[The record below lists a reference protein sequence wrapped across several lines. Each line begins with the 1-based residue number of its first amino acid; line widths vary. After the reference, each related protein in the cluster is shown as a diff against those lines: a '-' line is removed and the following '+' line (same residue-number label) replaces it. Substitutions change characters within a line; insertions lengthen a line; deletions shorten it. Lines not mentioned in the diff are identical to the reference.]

1 MTTQFRRPGDQSSEL
16 ETNERLGTEETL
28 VLIRK
33 LLSRTRRVSA
43 GGRQTG
49 VSVTSSAVA
58 RLTIPQGATEG
69 RIYVRTASIVFSTD
83 GSAPTASA
91 GIQADATDLIILL
104 SDDELAK
111 FGSIAVSATATL
123 DVEYFKYEG
132 E

>member
-28 VLIRK
+28 VLIGK
-33 LLSRTRRVSA
+33 LLSKTRRVSA
-43 GGRQTG
+43 GGKQTG
-49 VSVTSSAVA
+49 VSVTSSATT
-58 RLTIPQGATEG
+58 RLTVPGGATESE
-69 RIYVRTASIVFSTD
+69 IYVRTASIVFSKD
-83 GSAPTASA
+83 GSAPTATA
-91 GIQADATDLIILL
+91 GLQADATDIIILL

-111 FGSIAVSATATL
+111 FGAIAVSATATL

>member
-49 VSVTSSAVA
+49 VSVTSSATT
-58 RLTIPQGATEG
+58 RLTVPGGATEG
-69 RIYVRTASIVFSTD
+69 EIYVRTASIVFSKD
-83 GSAPTASA
+83 GSAPTATA
-91 GIQADATDLIILL
+91 GLQADATDIIILV
-104 SDDELAK
+104 SSDELAR
-111 FGSIAVSATATL
+111 FSAIAVSATATF
-123 DVEYFKYEG
+123 DVEYFRYET